1 MLPLRTNYRY
11 GRFQLPPVGVDTD
24 HPLAFGLRGAYLW
37 SIYTQSRYSTS
48 IHNDAHKRGAAGTPA
63 NFQASQPTAVSS
75 PIGFG
80 TTFNGT
86 NQYALISTATE
97 TDAIF
102 GIAGN
107 ITVAALINFTTSQT
121 SKPIVARWGTAQGYW
136 LGVGSVANTLSFTIR
151 VGGADKKAQTTG
163 TYNDGKWH
171 MVFGVFDGTNVKII
185 VDGIEQITGDATAG
199 PINTTSQNVAFAAY
213 NNGGTFYGGSIG
225 YVCIWAFALS
235 LLEMREL
242 TLNPLAF
249 MPKRRTL
256 IPSSELED
264 AGAITDSLVAIAGTT
279 IADSAAA
286 TESVLG
292 VLSAYI
298 SETAQF
304 AASLTGVLVTSDIL
318 TDSALIQSAVLT
330 SVDSLLTDTANG
342 ADTLAG
348 QLALLATAVEA
359 VTASESTTP
368 VMAISSVAA
377 SIAAIVDL
385 LVPGVDVTV
394 TDTAALAETLSAK
407 LALYLALAD
416 SADIADTQSNQMTL
430 FASPADTATIAS
442 STTPLLSLIGLL
454 SDGAEITVFLNLGDT
469 SYVAYVM
476 NAETGA
482 LSQYQN
488 YPFNSIANFNGKT
501 YAAAETGL
509 YEIAGDTDAG
519 DDIQAWIRYGLTD
532 FGSDAL
538 KRMQSAAL
546 GITSDNQMVLKVL
559 YVDGGKKRESWYLL
573 KQQTAD
579 SFREGVVE
587 IGQGLMSR
595 YWGFE
600 IHNIEGG
607 DFTLDGIKLYP
618 VVLTRRR

>member
-1 MLPLRTNYRY
+1 MIINE
-11 GRFQLPPVGVDTD
+11 
-24 HPLAFGLRGAYLW
+24 AFNTAAFNAA
-37 SIYTQSRYSTS
+37 SI
-48 IHNDAHKRGAAGTPA
+48 
-63 NFQASQPTAVSS
+63 
-75 PIGFG
+75 
-80 TTFNGT
+80 
-86 NQYALISTATE
+86 
-97 TDAIF
+97 
-102 GIAGN
+102 
-107 ITVAALINFTTSQT
+107 
-121 SKPIVARWGTAQGYW
+121 
-136 LGVGSVANTLSFTIR
+136 
-151 VGGADKKAQTTG
+151 
-163 TYNDGKWH
+163 
-171 MVFGVFDGTNVKII
+171 
-185 VDGIEQITGDATAG
+185 
-199 PINTTSQNVAFAAY
+199 
-213 NNGGTFYGGSIG
+213 
-225 YVCIWAFALS
+225 
-235 LLEMREL
+235 
-242 TLNPLAF
+242 
-249 MPKRRTL
+249 
-256 IPSSELED
+256 LED
-264 AGAITDSLVAIAGTT
+264 AIASSASAADTAEAVHGTT
-279 IADSAAA
+279 ISSSFNAADSLL
-286 TESVLG
+286 SI
-292 VLSAYI
+292 LSAYI
-298 SETAQF
+298 IETAQF

-318 TDSALIQSAVLT
+318 TDSALIKSAVLT

-342 ADTLAG
+342 TETLAG

-359 VTASESTTP
+359 VTVAESTTP
-368 VMAISSVAA
+368 VLAISSVAS

-416 SADIADTQSNQMTL
+416 SANIADTQSNQMTL

-454 SDGAEITVFLNLGDT
+454 SDGAEITVFLNFGDT
-469 SYVAYVM
+469 SYVAYIM

-501 YAAAETGL
+501 YAAAEAGL
-509 YEIAGDTDAG
+509 YEITGDTDAG

-538 KRMQSAAL
+538 KRMRSAAI
-546 GITSDNQMVLKVL
+546 GITSDNQMVLKAL

-573 KQQTAD
+573 KPQTAD